1 MKTLV
6 KSNDIIY
13 ISWVKSLLTYNQIK
27 FIVLDES
34 MSATEGNISA
44 IPVRILVNEDD
55 FFFAEKII
63 NEGKEE
69 EI

>member
-6 KSNDIIY
+6 QSNDVIY
-13 ISWVKSLLTYNQIK
+13 ISWVKSLLTYNQIR
-27 FIVLDES
+27 FIVLDEL

-55 FFFAEKII
+55 FFSAKKII
-63 NEGKEE
+63 NEGREKE
-69 EI
+69 I

>member
-1 MKTLV
+1 MKTLI
-6 KSNDIIY
+6 KSNDFIY
-13 ISWVKSLLTYNQIK
+13 LSWVRSLLTYNEIK

-44 IPVRILVNEDD
+44 IPVRILVNECD

-63 NEGKEE
+63 IEE
-69 EI
+69 KNKKI

>member
-6 KSNDIIY
+6 QSNDIIY
-13 ISWVKSLLTYNQIK
+13 ISWVKSLLTYNQIR
-27 FIVLDES
+27 FIVLDEL

-63 NEGKEE
+63 NEGREKE
-69 EI
+69 I